1 MMPRHRIWA
10 EGKFPHRRFAGFE
23 RRWSQASTRRRL
35 RWFFDLG
42 KCTGRLGVA
51 RQNQGSRRSSP
62 VRPASTAGA
71 DEQGQRLVPVAFGAS
86 SRSSVRR
93 FQEKTKGS
101 RSGETTRIL
110 RSEAQKVEGIT
121 GDGRFTRRSFGSSAD
136 LLEASEHEIGA
147 GLKR

>member
-1 MMPRHRIWA
+1 M
-10 EGKFPHRRFAGFE
+10 
-23 RRWSQASTRRRL
+23 
-35 RWFFDLG
+35 
-42 KCTGRLGVA
+42 A

-93 FQEKTKGS
+93 
-101 RSGETTRIL
+101 
-110 RSEAQKVEGIT
+110 